1 MSDWHCG
8 YEQVDEV
15 MGKIINKVFEN
26 RKSRTAAVMVLG
38 VLFILAAFLFVGNEL
53 IQNKAYL
60 LRQKR
65 KEQQILTDAMSS
77 YIDFLSAEKPRSAS
91 REINSPEESIC
102 SSSVRFFKIS
112 RRCSILSLFLDGLPI
127 NSTSYY

>member
-65 KEQQILTDAMSS
+65 KEQQILTDAMAS
-77 YIDFLSAEKPRSAS
+77 YIGWCFL
-91 REINSPEESIC
+91 
-102 SSSVRFFKIS
+102 
-112 RRCSILSLFLDGLPI
+112 L
-127 NSTSYY
+127 